1 MASRM
6 MHLAIIEQIT
16 SSRPCRDKNRLRL
29 GAIFPD
35 AAVQGNSHLKILVC
49 GGIKKTYDLTGFR
62 NAYLQRMLTDD
73 FYLGYYLHLLQ
84 DLRFQNFVYHRH
96 WNPRP
101 QGNPQRLH
109 NDYALLNRPLAQKYG
124 IQPQLTLPAALE
136 QELICQQYRFDA
148 HACLEELQADFELQA
163 SGESFFFTDQM
174 ADQYIEDAA
183 RCCLREIDSLFFNR
197 SGVDELALAWKRV

>member
-1 MASRM
+1 MTSTSVTTFTCCRTCGSKT
-6 MHLAIIEQIT
+6 LSIT
-16 SSRPCRDKNRLRL
+16 ATGIPDRRATPSGCTTTTPCL
-29 GAIFPD
+29 
-35 AAVQGNSHLKILVC
+35 S
-49 GGIKKTYDLTGFR
+49 
-62 NAYLQRMLTDD
+62 
-73 FYLGYYLHLLQ
+73 
-84 DLRFQNFVYHRH
+84 
-96 WNPRP
+96 
-101 QGNPQRLH
+101 
-109 NDYALLNRPLAQKYG
+109 PLAQKYG

-183 RCCLREIDSLFFNR
+183 RCCLREIDALFSHR